1 MFKNRKFLA
10 ALLIVSASL
19 WPSQANA
26 LTIPESFIKYAQS
39 PILAEPG
46 ILLVDPVT
54 SETVY
59 QSAPDNLRAPASV
72 MKLLSATLVSTVLDL
87 NTTFNTTISRTS
99 EPGRFTLLGEFD
111 PWLTLS
117 SYEAQK
123 YKAALL
129 PSLINKAVRE
139 SAGAK
144 RIVIDYYGLHD
155 TDVQALKKFFKKR
168 VYLSMNKFPTADS
181 VRNKSVET
189 VGTISS
195 PNISEILKFTLLWSD
210 NTKADRLAR
219 FAARSLG
226 YTPDAF
232 GIQQAME
239 NIFPSLGISTSG
251 LQVYDGAGLAKFNK
265 VSVRTV
271 AQLLVRIKSD
281 PKYAAIK
288 EGLPVAG
295 ESGTLRNRYKEVAQS
310 AAGLVRAKTGWIN
323 GTVSLAGYVNV
334 GEQEYVFVVIAD
346 RIQPSEPRRKAARE
360 TIDKM
365 LATIARP
372 VQAP

>member
-59 QSAPDNLRAPASV
+59 QSAPDDLRAPASV

-117 SYEAQK
+117 SYEAHK

-129 PSLINKAVRE
+129 PSLIYKAVRE

-181 VRNKSVET
+181 VRNKSLET
-189 VGTISS
+189 LETISS

-239 NIFPSLGISTSG
+239 NVFPSLGISTSG